1 MLKRKLKN
9 SGTLVVP
16 CSGVLSE
23 IAGKIS
29 GEKIVILIGAVADY
43 EQIRCFYISKIAYA

>member
-1 MLKRKLKN
+1 LLKRKLKN
-9 SGTLVVP
+9 SGTLAVL

-29 GEKIVILIGAVADY
+29 GEKIVILIGTVADY
-43 EQIRCFYISKIAYA
+43 EQIRCFYISIIAWG